1 MSPTLF
7 QSYQMRRSVS
17 RRSKSK
23 IYQITFADVDNEDKI
38 CPLNAVSSLKIF
50 LRISYFQ
57 TDDKFI
63 RETLQ

>member
-38 CPLNAVSSLKIF
+38 CPLNVVSSLKIF
-50 LRISYFQ
+50 LRI
-57 TDDKFI
+57 
-63 RETLQ
+63 